1 MMLGFGA
8 LRLGLLAVVSSSVS
22 AYRPC
27 CESEHDPLLWRVGVG
42 SAVVAASSNT
52 HTASLAREGHVY
64 EVGVFTGNSML
75 HLASQLHPPMIWG
88 FDSFEGLPESTEEH
102 VSEWHAG
109 KVQTTTTI
117 TITTLGH

>member
-1 MMLGFGA
+1 
-8 LRLGLLAVVSSSVS
+8 
-22 AYRPC
+22 
-27 CESEHDPLLWRVGVG
+27 LLWRVGVG
-42 SAVVAASSNT
+42 PAVAACSNA

-75 HLASQLHPPMIWG
+75 HLASQLRPPMIWG

-109 KVQTTTTI
+109 KVKPFRDKRD
-117 TITTLGH
+117 TTLHFTLHFTLYTSDNTSHFTF